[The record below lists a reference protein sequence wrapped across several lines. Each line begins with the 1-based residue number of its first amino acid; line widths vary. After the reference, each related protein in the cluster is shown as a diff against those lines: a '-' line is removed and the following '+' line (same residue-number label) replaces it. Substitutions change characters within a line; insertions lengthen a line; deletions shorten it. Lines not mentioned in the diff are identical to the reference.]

1 MPQLFII
8 AGPNGAGKTTAAKT
22 ILPETL
28 AIKEFVNADEIARGL
43 SPFNPDGVSFEAG
56 RIMLKRIQQLI
67 TEKKDFAIETT
78 LSLKSYMRLIKDVQ
92 QKDYIVTLLFLWLNN
107 ADIAKFR
114 VAKRVA
120 EGGHNIPLDVIHRR
134 YLRGLQN
141 LKGYI
146 SIVDAWFVY
155 DNSRGEYELIA
166 KKSGETKEII
176 NFETWQRILP

>member
-1 MPQLFII
+1 M
-8 AGPNGAGKTTAAKT
+8 
-22 ILPETL
+22 
-28 AIKEFVNADEIARGL
+28 
-43 SPFNPDGVSFEAG
+43 
-56 RIMLKRIQQLI
+56 
-67 TEKKDFAIETT
+67 
-78 LSLKSYMRLIKDVQ
+78 
-92 QKDYIVTLLFLWLNN
+92 LFLWLNN

>member
-56 RIMLKRIQQLI
+56 RIMLKRIQQLV

-92 QKDYIVTLLFLWLNN
+92 QKDYN